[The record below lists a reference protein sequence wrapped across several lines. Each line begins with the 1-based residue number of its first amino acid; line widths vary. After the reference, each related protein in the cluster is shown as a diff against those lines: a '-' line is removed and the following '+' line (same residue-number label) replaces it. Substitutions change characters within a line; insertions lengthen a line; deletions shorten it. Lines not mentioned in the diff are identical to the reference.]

1 MGFAELLIL
10 ALGLAMDATAVAA
23 TRGFVATTV
32 RPRDVVTVALLFGG
46 AQALM
51 PALGWALGT
60 RIGPAAQAFD
70 HWIAFVLLVG
80 LGGKMLWEA
89 RPTKADDDEH
99 DNGHDIADAFGARV
113 LVTMAVATSID
124 AFAVGITLPIL
135 DAPFVLSLVTIG
147 VTTAVCSGLAV
158 VAGKRLGSLFGK
170 KLELVGGL
178 VLIVLGTKI
187 LIEHLSA

>member
-23 TRGFVATTV
+23 TRGFVATVV
-32 RPRDVVTVALLFGG
+32 RPRDVVIVALLFGG

-51 PALGWALGT
+51 PALGWALGA

-89 RPTKADDDEH
+89 RPNKAADDDE
-99 DNGHDIADAFGARV
+99 GHGSADAFGARV

-135 DAPFVLSLVTIG
+135 EAPFVLSLVTIG

-158 VAGKRLGSLFGK
+158 IAGKRLGSVFGK